1 MSDNADRLREAFDSR
16 QLDRLID
23 MMDHGVTWRGIQLP
37 GEEVPICHDRDEVR
51 KVMAEA
57 IARGRDGRPE
67 IIAEAGDS
75 LVVDPHAEPPGPVD
89 LHQVVTFR
97 GGRIVLMQDFPN
109 RSSALAAIG

>member
-1 MSDNADRLREAFDSR
+1 MSDNADRLRDAFESR

-23 MMDHGVTWRGIQLP
+23 MMDAGVTWRGIAQP
-37 GEEVPICHDRDEVR
+37 GDEVPICRDRDEVR
-51 KVMAEA
+51 EVMAQA
-57 IARGRDGRPE
+57 IARGRDGRPV

-75 LVVDPHAEPPGPVD
+75 LVVDPRAEPPGPVE

-109 RSSALAAIG
+109 RSSALGAIG